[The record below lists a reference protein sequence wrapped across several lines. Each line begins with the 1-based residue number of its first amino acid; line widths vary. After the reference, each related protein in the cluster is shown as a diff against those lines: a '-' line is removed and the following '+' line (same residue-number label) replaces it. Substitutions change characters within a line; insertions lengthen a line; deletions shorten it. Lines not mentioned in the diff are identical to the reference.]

1 MPDLTCPCDGA
12 REYAHCCQPIHRGEL
27 EAATPEALMRSRYS
41 AFALGLIDYLRH
53 SWAPET
59 CPVDLELDPAQRW
72 TRLRILDAP
81 AVEGERGVVHF
92 RAHYRYG
99 EERDFLEERSRF
111 RREAGRWVYVDGEI
125 L

>member
-1 MPDLTCPCDGA
+1 MPELTCPCDLNC
-12 REYAHCCQPIHRGEL
+12 EYAQCCGPVHEGSR
-27 EAATPEALMRSRYS
+27 EAETPEALMRSRYS
-41 AFALGLIDYLRH
+41 AFALGLVDYLTH

-59 CPVDLELDPAQRW
+59 CPADLELDPAQRW
-72 TRLRILDAP
+72 TRLRILEAT
-81 AVEGERGVVHF
+81 AVKGEWGMVHF

-99 EERDFLEERSRF
+99 GERDFLEERSRF